1 MIIGGLRM
9 QFRRENIKNSKIN
22 RSRNS
27 LLNLKF
33 ELDPCQA
40 ISLEI
45 ALYNLA
51 EKLASKA
58 AYL

>member
-1 MIIGGLRM
+1 M